1 MSGGNHQR
9 MRRIEDIALIIF
21 FLAALTLPLM
31 GLALRLDLAR
41 AHKENRVLAPF
52 PPVSLNR
59 HVLGSFPEK
68 FRAYFEDHFGFRNA
82 LIGWQAAVKVKWLG
96 VSSSKRVIL
105 GRDGWLFQPPY
116 DNSLEWYRG
125 PRPLTTEQ
133 LAQWQRVLEARRDWL
148 RERGMR
154 YIFVIAPEKH
164 TIYPEYVPDAFRRMQ
179 EVSRLDQL
187 VRYVKEHSDVEILDL
202 RQALMEAKRR
212 ERLYHRTDS
221 HWNDYGAFVGYQAI
235 AAELAKASAEIQP
248 LTEADFELVREQS
261 REMDLSAQLGLGDV
275 LTEENLRLRPRRASL
290 EFRLN
295 PDIKYLVSE
304 GKNDRLPRMVM
315 FRDSY
320 SNYLIPFLD
329 HHFSRAVYVWNYG
342 FDTNLIETERPHFVI
357 QEVVERYLLNDPPQ
371 HPLVLQE

>member
-1 MSGGNHQR
+1 MSGVNDQR

-21 FLAALTLPLM
+21 FLVALTLPVM
-31 GLALRLDLAR
+31 ALALRFDLGR

-68 FRAYFEDHFGFRNA
+68 FRAYFEDHFGFRNT
-82 LIGWQAAVKVKWLG
+82 LIGWQATVKVKWLG
-96 VSSSKRVIL
+96 VSSSKKVIL
-105 GRDGWLFQPPY
+105 GKDGWLFQPPY
-116 DNSLEWYRG
+116 DNSLDWYRG
-125 PRPLTTEQ
+125 PRPLTEAE
-133 LAQWQRVLEARRDWL
+133 LVQWQRVLTARRDWL
-148 RERGMR
+148 AERGIP
-154 YIFVIAPEKH
+154 YVFVIAPEKH
-164 TIYPEYVPDAFRRMQ
+164 TIYPEYVPEAFRRMQ

-187 VRYVKEHSDVEILDL
+187 VRYMKEHSDVEILDL
-202 RQALMEAKRR
+202 REALFEAKGR

-221 HWNDYGAFVGYQAI
+221 HWNDYGAFVGYQRI
-235 AAELAKASAEIQP
+235 AAELMKSSAQIQP
-248 LTEADFELVREQS
+248 LTDSDFELVREQK
-261 REMDLSAQLGLGDV
+261 REMDLAAQLGLDDV
-275 LTEENLRLRPRRASL
+275 LTEENIRLRPRRASL

-304 GKNDRLPRMVM
+304 GKNNQLPRLVM

-342 FDTNLIETERPHFVI
+342 FDTTLIETERPHFVI
-357 QEVVERYLLNDPPQ
+357 QEVVERYLLNGPPQ
-371 HPLVLQE
+371 SPLALE

>member
-1 MSGGNHQR
+1 MSGGNDQR

-21 FLAALTLPLM
+21 FLVALTLPVV
-31 GLALRLDLAR
+31 GLALRFDLTR

-68 FRAYFEDHFGFRNA
+68 FRAYFEDHFGFRNT
-82 LIGWQAAVKVKWLG
+82 LIEWQAIVKVKWLG

-116 DNSLEWYRG
+116 DNSLDWYRG
-125 PRPLTTEQ
+125 PRPLSGED

-148 RERGMR
+148 SKRGIR
-154 YIFVIAPEKH
+154 YLFVIAPEKH

-187 VRYVKEHSDVEILDL
+187 VRYMREHSDVEILDL
-202 RQALMEAKRR
+202 RRALMEAKAR

-221 HWNDYGAFVGYQAI
+221 HWNDYGAFAGYQAI
-235 AAELAKASAEIQP
+235 AAELAKSSAQIQP
-248 LTEADFELVREQS
+248 LTESDFELVREQS
-261 REMDLSAQLGLGDV
+261 REMDLAAQLGLDDV
-275 LTEENLRLRPRRASL
+275 LTEENLRLRPRLASL

-295 PDIKYLVSE
+295 PDIKYLVSD
-304 GKNDRLPRMVM
+304 GKETQLPRLVM

-329 HHFSRAVYVWNYG
+329 HHFSRAVYVWSYG
-342 FDTNLIETERPHFVI
+342 FDPNLIEIERPHFVI
-357 QEVVERYLLNDPPQ
+357 QEVVERYLLNAPPQ
-371 HPLVLQE
+371 NPLSLE